1 MAKDEYPSVFVVDS
15 HTTRPPIPPRLNQG
29 RRRAGAAQTLL
40 FLLVGVAL
48 CGMVIE
54 ACFIF
59 RLYQTESASS
69 ASSSKFTGGE
79 DATSPTMWPSYN
91 ILPSKPVAHLTDG
104 QDAHHGSEI
113 MAWSMIAD
121 PLLYEMQ
128 YKGNSLIIQKEG
140 YYYVYSKVYFSDN
153 GVFHHTINRNTEKY
167 SGKSIT
173 LLQSRSYSP
182 VSKSKIAR
190 SNSYLGGV
198 FHLDKND
205 ALCVKVSNTSKI
217 EKHKA
222 FENIFGAYMI

>member
-1 MAKDEYPSVFVVDS
+1 MAKDDYPSVFVVDS
-15 HTTRPPIPPRLNQG
+15 HTTRPPIPPRLNHG

-59 RLYQTESASS
+59 HLYRMESASS

-79 DATSPTMWPSYN
+79 DVTSPTMWPSYD

-104 QDAHHGSEI
+104 QDAHHGPEI

-121 PLLYEMQ
+121 PLLYEME

-140 YYYVYSKVYFSDN
+140 YYYVYSKKLLSK
-153 GVFHHTINRNTEKY
+153 TPTELYICKLRRKWQW
-167 SGKSIT
+167 G
-173 LLQSRSYSP
+173 P
-182 VSKSKIAR
+182 VGWGR
-190 SNSYLGGV
+190 WRWG
-198 FHLDKND
+198 
-205 ALCVKVSNTSKI
+205 VSNRLPDSLSNPRPG
-217 EKHKA
+217 E
-222 FENIFGAYMI
+222 